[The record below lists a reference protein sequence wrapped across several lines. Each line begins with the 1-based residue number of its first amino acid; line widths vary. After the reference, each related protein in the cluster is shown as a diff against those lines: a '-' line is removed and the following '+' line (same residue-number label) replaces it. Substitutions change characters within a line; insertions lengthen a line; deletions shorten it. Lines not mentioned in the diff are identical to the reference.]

1 MSRQYNLFRKGP
13 SKLDY
18 TFKNFPRQADNRIIP
33 GIIHGYTTI
42 SSSAGGVINASISMD
57 PSSVS
62 NTDWADFSVT
72 YDEFRVL
79 GVRLRLMSTSPNT
92 TSANEGLVVICFD
105 NDSSGALSTFTE
117 GQQYSTAFIVPSIFQ
132 QTNGKMA
139 TYTWYRPTAG
149 KETTIAWCDVAT
161 PSTSTGAVKF
171 YSSGL
176 TASTQYFSYAVE
188 LLCEFRGRR

>member
-1 MSRQYNLFRKGP
+1 MSRQYNLFKKNSR
-13 SKLDY
+13 KLDY
-18 TFKNFPRQADNRIIP
+18 TFNSFPRQVDNRIVP
-33 GIIHGYTTI
+33 AIIHGFTTI
-42 SSSAGGVINASISMD
+42 SSSAGGVVNSSISMD

-62 NTDWADFSVT
+62 NTDWADFSGV

-92 TSANEGLVVICFD
+92 TSANEGLVVVCFD

-117 GQQYSTAFIVPSIFQ
+117 GQQYTTAYIVPSIFQ

-149 KETTIAWCDVAT
+149 KETAITWCDVAT
-161 PSTSTGAVKF
+161 PSGSTGAVKF
-171 YSSGL
+171 YANGL
-176 TASTQYFSYAVE
+176 TASTQYFAYTVE